1 MSKNTKIALIIA
13 GVIAVGVTAYLI
25 WGKRGD
31 KSGNPE
37 KDDKKVLFK
46 RN

>member
-13 GVIAVGVTAYLI
+13 GVIALGVTAYLI
-25 WGKRGD
+25 YGKRGD
-31 KSGNPE
+31 KSGNKE
-37 KDDKKVLFK
+37 KDDKKVLLK

>member
-1 MSKNTKIALIIA
+1 MNKNTKIALIIA

-31 KSGNPE
+31 KSGNLE